1 MDFKNFVA
9 LSLQNFDEILNQNF
23 DFENDNFSEFQ
34 KFDSLQFR
42 GFKNFDFKI
51 FDFKIFEAFK
61 NRMGISR
68 WQKFRESVLRSVS
81 YQSLFVN
88 LSNHTANVASFI
100 FEKFPKKF
108 KKIVSKIGQF

>member
-42 GFKNFDFKI
+42 GFKN